1 LGHLFANAAY
11 FRLMPFNGS
20 QLLDKS
26 LLAGAGISGFGRM
39 MLEFAL
45 GV

>member
-1 LGHLFANAAY
+1 LGQLFANAAY
-11 FRLMPFNGS
+11 FRLTPFDGS

-26 LLAGAGISGFGRM
+26 LSAGAGISGFGRTM
-39 MLEFAL
+39 FEFAL